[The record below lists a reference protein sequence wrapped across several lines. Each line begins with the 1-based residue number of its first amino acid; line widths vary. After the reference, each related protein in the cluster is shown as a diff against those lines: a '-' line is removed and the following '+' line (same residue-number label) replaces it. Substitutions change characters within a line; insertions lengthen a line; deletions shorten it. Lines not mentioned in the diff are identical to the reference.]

1 MNIFRR
7 SEDSGRYGAKPAAR
21 YPSDGTTAGSVSVS
35 GAQPSEAAALA
46 GSAEPVDFEA
56 FGLALE
62 ESKQSSEEL
71 VASLAFVQGRVS
83 TLLSGHA
90 RLLTDVGGLRS
101 ECNRLG
107 SLLEHESGARRKLDQ
122 DNVRLSADNKE
133 VRANN
138 AQLRVEIDAVRQEF
152 VKLQALHGVTC
163 EELSIV
169 EMRLAD
175 AEREMS
181 DRSGQFDEANALMK
195 RTQQELEIRG
205 RELAG
210 LREKLDIESTGHQ
223 LLIETSRRE
232 TAAQAREMTR
242 LNEEKSQLRSTLTQQ
257 EALVRNLQ
265 NSLSGLRQEITVLEE
280 KNRNLEEELEG
291 IQNATALQ
299 IAHMNTRQE
308 AIGSKADLAEKLLAT
323 ANGRNRMTD
332 EELRTTRAELKRLKT
347 DLHSTTARAERL
359 ADEVTRSRTAGGE
372 SESARRDLA
381 TQNSELAL
389 KLRELEGVRNQ
400 RDRDWEEAR
409 RDMETRADSD
419 RHEIG
424 QLRTSLEIAKS
435 EIRQLRT
442 ERAILSGQL
451 EAARSER
458 QGNTPPGLRLDGQA
472 ETPGVLSRT
481 GAAMPIIDISENS
494 LRGRPAPGD
503 ASAIGDRLQTMDV
516 SELPPAE

>member
-1 MNIFRR
+1 MVMNLFRR
-7 SEDSGRYGAKPAAR
+7 SEDSGRHAGNPATRYLPDGIGIPISAAPSVDPVAPAA
-21 YPSDGTTAGSVSVS
+21 
-35 GAQPSEAAALA
+35 
-46 GSAEPVDFEA
+46 SADPLDFEA

-62 ESKQSSEEL
+62 ENKQSSEEL
-71 VASLAFVQGRVS
+71 VTTLALVQDRVS
-83 TLLSGHA
+83 TLVTGHA
-90 RLLTDVGGLRS
+90 RLLSEVGGLRS

-107 SLLEHESGARRKLDQ
+107 SLLEHETGTRRRLEQ
-122 DNVRLSADNKE
+122 DNGRLASDSKE
-133 VRANN
+133 VRASN
-138 AQLRVEIDAVRQEF
+138 AQLRVEIDAIRQEF

-195 RTQQELEIRG
+195 RTQRELEVRS
-205 RELAG
+205 RELSA
-210 LREKLDIESTGHQ
+210 LREKLDVESTAHQ

-232 TAAQAREMTR
+232 TAAQAREITR
-242 LNEEKSQLRSTLTQQ
+242 VNEEKSQLKNTLTQQ
-257 EALVRNLQ
+257 ETLVRSLQ
-265 NSLSGLRQEITVLEE
+265 ASVTGLRQEITVLEE

-291 IQNATALQ
+291 VQNATALQ

-332 EELRTTRAELKRLKT
+332 EELRTTRAELKRLKS
-347 DLHSTTARAERL
+347 DAHSTTARAERL
-359 ADEVTRSRTAGGE
+359 ADELTRARSAGSE
-372 SESARRDLA
+372 SENARRDLA
-381 TQNSELAL
+381 MQNSELSL
-389 KLRELEGVRNQ
+389 KLREFEGVRNQ

-419 RHEIG
+419 RHEIS

-442 ERAILSGQL
+442 DRAILTGQL
-451 EAARSER
+451 EAARGNRAGNVPAPLR
-458 QGNTPPGLRLDGQA
+458 QESDLEPVPS
-472 ETPGVLSRT
+472 VSRT
-481 GAAMPIIDISENS
+481 GTSQPIIDISENS
-494 LRGRPAPGD
+494 LRGRAAPGD

>member
-1 MNIFRR
+1 MNLFRR
-7 SEDSGRYGAKPAAR
+7 SEDNRIHANRPGSGYVPDGLATSGPAT
-21 YPSDGTTAGSVSVS
+21 PSADPSVPAVS
-35 GAQPSEAAALA
+35 ADPL
-46 GSAEPVDFEA
+46 DFEA

-71 VASLAFVQGRVS
+71 VSTLALVQDRVS
-83 TLLSGHA
+83 TLVTGHA
-90 RLLTDVGGLRS
+90 RLLSEVGGLRS

-107 SLLEHESGARRKLDQ
+107 SLLEHETGARKRFEQ
-122 DNVRLSADNKE
+122 DNSRLTSDNKE

-138 AQLRVEIDAVRQEF
+138 AQLRVEIDAIRQEF

-181 DRSGQFDEANALMK
+181 DRSSQFDEANALMK
-195 RTQQELEIRG
+195 RTQKELEVRS
-205 RELAG
+205 RELAA
-210 LREKLDIESTGHQ
+210 LREKFDVESTAHQ

-242 LNEEKSQLRSTLTQQ
+242 LNEEKSQLKNTLTQQ
-257 EALVRNLQ
+257 ETLVRSLQ
-265 NSLSGLRQEITVLEE
+265 ASVAGLRQEITVLEE

-291 IQNATALQ
+291 VQNATALQ

-308 AIGSKADLAEKLLAT
+308 AIGSKAELAEKLLAT

-332 EELRTTRAELKRLKT
+332 EELRTTRAELKRLKSEMQ
-347 DLHSTTARAERL
+347 STTARAERL
-359 ADEVTRSRTAGGE
+359 ADELARARAAGGE
-372 SESARRDLA
+372 SENARRELA
-381 TQNSELAL
+381 MQHSELVL
-389 KLRELEGVRNQ
+389 KLREYEGVRNQ

-409 RDMETRADSD
+409 RDMETRAESD
-419 RHEIG
+419 RHEIS

-442 ERAILSGQL
+442 DRAILTGQL
-451 EAARSER
+451 EAARGDR
-458 QGNTPPGLRLDGQA
+458 AGAVPAPRHQDGDL
-472 ETPGVLSRT
+472 ESVLSVSRT
-481 GAAMPIIDISENS
+481 GASQPIIDISENS
-494 LRGRPAPGD
+494 LRGRAAPGD
-503 ASAIGDRLQTMDV
+503 TSPIGDRLQTMDV